1 MAQGSSDWFRRQFAA
16 KFDEQ
21 AEKIGRFNLAIFGKT
36 GVGKSTLINA
46 IFGEDLAETGIGEPV
61 TRDSHLYMHHS
72 GHFGVLDTR
81 GLEIG
86 QDNDV
91 ILDDLRSYVRA
102 MRRLDLK
109 DQVHVAWYCVRASDR
124 RFEDTEAEFIRAL
137 DDLGLPVLLVLTQVP
152 KRKKDYHPDAVRLAQ
167 EITEMDLPITGGAP
181 YMTYARADE
190 FAGFEAHGLQDVLD
204 ATFQVAP
211 QGVQQA
217 LVAAQ
222 QIDFTRKR
230 AEAKRSIDIAS
241 TAAAAAGVT
250 PIPFSDAAIL
260 VPIQL
265 TMMASIS
272 HIYDINLDRAVTA
285 SLAATAAATTAG
297 RSAVANLI
305 KLVPGVG
312 TMVGGAINASVA
324 SAFTWAMGQAWT
336 VVCVRLAKGG
346 LVGVD
351 GALDSDAIRTLFMSE
366 FKESARSR
374 LPGGG
379 SVGQSSLTG

>member
-86 QDNDV
+86 QDNDA
-91 ILDDLRSYVRA
+91 ILDDLRSYVRQ

-124 RFEDTEAEFIRAL
+124 RFEETEAAFIRAL

-152 KRKKDYHPDAVRLAQ
+152 KRKDDYHPDAVRLAG
-167 EITEMDLPITGGAP
+167 EIADLDLPITGGTAF
-181 YMTYARADE
+181 MTYAKADD
-190 FAGFEAHGLQDVLD
+190 FAGFDAHGLQDVLD

-222 QIDFTRKR
+222 QIDFSRKR
-230 AEAKRSIDIAS
+230 AEAKRSIEIAS
-241 TAAAAAGVT
+241 TAAAAAGAT

-297 RSAVANLI
+297 RSAVGNLL
-305 KLVPGVG
+305 KMVPGVG
-312 TMVGGAINASVA
+312 SMVGGVINASIA
-324 SAFTWAMGQAWT
+324 TGFTWSMGQAWT
-336 VVCVRLAKGG
+336 VVCMRLAKGG
-346 LVGVD
+346 LVRADGV
-351 GALDSDAIRTLFMSE
+351 LDSEAIRSLFMSE
-366 FKESARSR
+366 FTETARSR
-374 LPGGG
+374 LTGGG
-379 SVGQSSLTG
+379 SPQSA

>member
-1 MAQGSSDWFRRQFAA
+1 MAEGSSDWFRRQFAA

-21 AEKIGRFNLAIFGKT
+21 AERIGRFNLAIFGKT

-46 IFGEDLAETGIGEPV
+46 IFGEDIAATGIGEPV
-61 TRDSHLYMHHS
+61 TRDSHLYMHYT

-86 QDNDV
+86 QDNQQ
-91 ILDDLRSYVRA
+91 ILDDLRAYVRQ
-102 MRRLDLK
+102 MRRLELK

-124 RFEDTEAEFIRAL
+124 RFEETEAEFVRAL

-152 KRKKDYHPDAVRLAQ
+152 KRKDSYHPDSLRLAE
-167 EITEMDLPITGGAP
+167 EIRAMELPVTGGAAF
-181 YMTYARADE
+181 MTYAKADE
-190 FAGFEAHGLQDVLD
+190 FAGFDAHGLHDVLD

-222 QIDFTRKR
+222 QIDFSRKR

-241 TAAAAAGVT
+241 TAAAAAGAT

-297 RSAVANLI
+297 RTAVSNLL
-305 KLVPGVG
+305 KMLPGVG
-312 TMVGGAINASVA
+312 SVVGGVISAGVA
-324 SAFTWAMGQAWT
+324 SGFTWAMGQAWT
-336 VVCVRLAKGG
+336 TVCVQLAKGG
-346 LVGVD
+346 LVRID

-366 FKESARSR
+366 FKDSARKR
-374 LPGGG
+374 LAGG
-379 SVGQSSLTG
+379 

>member
-16 KFDEQ
+16 TFDEQ

-46 IFGEDLAETGIGEPV
+46 IFGDDLAETGIGEPV
-61 TRDSHLYMHHS
+61 TKDSHLYMHQS

-86 QDNDV
+86 QDNDA
-91 ILDDLRSYVRA
+91 ILADLRDYVRT
-102 MRRLDLK
+102 MRRLDLSE
-109 DQVHVAWYCVRASDR
+109 QVHVAWYCVRASDR
-124 RFEDTEAEFIRAL
+124 RFEETEAEFIRAL

-152 KRKKDYHPDAVRLAQ
+152 KRKEQYHPDAVRLAE
-167 EITEMDLPITGGAP
+167 EILALELPVTGGAP
-181 YMTYARADE
+181 FMTYAKADE
-190 FAGFEAHGLQDVLD
+190 FAGFDAHGLQDVLD

-230 AEAKRSIDIAS
+230 AQAKRAIDIAS
-241 TAAAAAGVT
+241 TAAAAAGAT

-272 HIYDINLDRAVTA
+272 HTYDINLDRAVTA

-297 RSAVANLI
+297 RSAVANLLKAI
-305 KLVPGVG
+305 PGVG
-312 TMVGGAINASVA
+312 SMVGGAISAGIASG
-324 SAFTWAMGQAWT
+324 FTWSMGQAWT
-336 VVCVRLAKGG
+336 VVCIRLAKGG
-346 LVGVD
+346 LMGVD
-351 GALDSDAIRTLFMSE
+351 GALDSEAIRTLFMSE
-366 FKESARSR
+366 FKEAARTR
-374 LPGGG
+374 LSGGDAA
-379 SVGQSSLTG
+379 

>member
-1 MAQGSSDWFRRQFAA
+1 MAQGSSDWFRRQFTA

-21 AEKIGRFNLAIFGKT
+21 AERIGRFNLAIFGKT

-61 TRDSHLYMHHS
+61 TKDSHLYMHHS

-86 QDNDV
+86 QDNQQ
-91 ILDDLRSYVRA
+91 ILGDLRDYVRA
-102 MRRLDLK
+102 MRRLDLSE
-109 DQVHVAWYCVRASDR
+109 QVHVAWYCVRASDR
-124 RFEDTEAEFIRAL
+124 RFEETEAEFIRAL

-152 KRKKDYHPDAVRLAQ
+152 ARKGDYHPDAVRLAR
-167 EITEMDLPITGGAP
+167 EIEDMGLPITGGVP
-181 YMTYARADE
+181 FMTYARADE
-190 FAGFEAHGLQDVLD
+190 FAGFDAHGLQDVLD

-222 QIDFTRKR
+222 QIDFSRKR
-230 AEAKRSIDIAS
+230 AEAKRAIDIAS
-241 TAAAAAGVT
+241 GAAAATGAT

-297 RSAVANLI
+297 RTAVANLI

-312 TMVGGAINASVA
+312 SMVGGAISASIA

-336 VVCVRLAKGG
+336 VVCIRLAKGG

-366 FKESARSR
+366 FKDSARQR
-374 LPGGG
+374 
-379 SVGQSSLTG
+379 LTGGAA

>member
-1 MAQGSSDWFRRQFAA
+1 MAEGSSDWFRRQFAA

-21 AEKIGRFNLAIFGKT
+21 ADRIGRFNLAIFGKT

-46 IFGEDLAETGIGEPV
+46 IFGEDIAQTGIGEPV
-61 TRDSHLYMHHS
+61 TRDSHLYMHHT

-86 QDNDV
+86 QDNQQ
-91 ILDDLRSYVRA
+91 ILDDLRAYVRQ
-102 MRRLDLK
+102 MRRLELK

-124 RFEDTEAEFIRAL
+124 RFEETEAEFVRAL
-137 DDLGLPVLLVLTQVP
+137 DHLGLPVLLVLTQVP
-152 KRKKDYHPDAVRLAQ
+152 RRKDSYHPDAVRLAE
-167 EITEMDLPITGGAP
+167 EIRAMDLPVTGGTAF
-181 YMTYARADE
+181 MTYAKADE
-190 FAGFEAHGLQDVLD
+190 FAGFDSHGLHDVLD

-222 QIDFTRKR
+222 QIDFSRKR
-230 AEAKRSIDIAS
+230 AEAKRAIDIAS
-241 TAAAAAGVT
+241 TAAAAAGAT
-250 PIPFSDAAIL
+250 PIPFSDAALL

-272 HIYDINLDRAVTA
+272 HIYDVNLDRAVTA

-297 RSAVANLI
+297 RTAVANLL
-305 KLVPGVG
+305 KMLPGVG
-312 TMVGGAINASVA
+312 SMVGGAISAGVA

-336 VVCVRLAKGG
+336 VVCVQLAKGG
-346 LVGVD
+346 LTGID

-366 FKESARSR
+366 FKDSARKR
-374 LPGGG
+374 LAGGDAA
-379 SVGQSSLTG
+379 

>member
-1 MAQGSSDWFRRQFAA
+1 MAEGSSDWFRRQFAA

-21 AEKIGRFNLAIFGKT
+21 ADKIGRFNLAIFGKT

-91 ILDDLRSYVRA
+91 ILDDLRRYVRE

-124 RFEDTEAEFIRAL
+124 RFEDTEAAFIRAL
-137 DDLGLPVLLVLTQVP
+137 DALGLPVLLVMTQVP
-152 KRKKDYHPDAVRLAQ
+152 RRKGDYHPDAERLAH
-167 EITEMDLPITGGAP
+167 EITALELPITGGVP
-181 YMTYARADE
+181 FMTYAKSDE
-190 FAGFEAHGLQDVLD
+190 FAGFEPHGLQDVLD

-222 QIDFTRKR
+222 QIDFRRKR
-230 AEAKRSIDIAS
+230 VEARRSIDIAS
-241 TAAAAAGVT
+241 TAAAAAGAT

-297 RSAVANLI
+297 RTAVANLL
-305 KLVPGVG
+305 KLIPGMG
-312 TMVGGAINASVA
+312 SLVGGAISAGVA
-324 SAFTWAMGQAWT
+324 SAFTWAMGQAWI
-336 VVCVRLAKGG
+336 VVCIRLAKGG

-366 FKESARSR
+366 FKDSARKR
-374 LPGGG
+374 
-379 SVGQSSLTG
+379 LTGSGE

>member
-1 MAQGSSDWFRRQFAA
+1 MTTGGTGDWFRRQFTA

-46 IFGEDLAETGIGEPV
+46 IFGEDIAATGIGEPV
-61 TRDSHLYMHHS
+61 TQNSHLYMHHS

-81 GLEIG
+81 GMEVG
-86 QDNDV
+86 QHNEQ
-91 ILDDLRSYVRA
+91 ILDDLRTYVRQ
-102 MRRLDLK
+102 MRRLELK

-124 RFEDTEAEFIRAL
+124 RFEETEADFIRQL
-137 DDLGLPVLLVLTQVP
+137 DELGLPVLLVLTQVP
-152 KRKKDYHPDAVRLAQ
+152 RMHDTYHPDALRLAEQ
-167 EITEMDLPITGGAP
+167 IKAMDLPVHGSVAF
-181 YMTYARADE
+181 MTYAKADE
-190 FAGFEAHGLQDVLD
+190 FAGFDAHGLQDVLD

-217 LVAAQ
+217 LVSAQ

-230 AEAKRSIDIAS
+230 VEVKRAVEIAT
-241 TAAAAAGVT
+241 TAAAAAGAT
-250 PIPFSDAAIL
+250 PIPFTDAAIL

-265 TMMASIS
+265 TMMATIS

-297 RSAVANLI
+297 RSMVGSLV
-305 KLVPGVG
+305 KLVPSIG
-312 TMVGGAINASVA
+312 TVVGGAINAGVA
-324 SAFTWAMGQAWT
+324 SSLTWAMGQAWA
-336 VVCVRLAKGG
+336 VVCMRIAKGG
-346 LVGVD
+346 LTSID

-366 FKESARSR
+366 FKDQARRR
-374 LPGGG
+374 LVPGD
-379 SVGQSSLTG
+379 S

>member
-21 AEKIGRFNLAIFGKT
+21 ADKIGRFNLAIFGKT

-46 IFGEDLAETGIGEPV
+46 IFGDDLAETGIGEPV

-86 QDNDV
+86 LDNEV
-91 ILDDLRSYVRA
+91 ILDDLKSYVRQ
-102 MRRLDLK
+102 MRRLELK
-109 DQVHVAWYCVRASDR
+109 DQVHVAWYCVRANDR
-124 RFEDTEAEFIRAL
+124 RFEDTEAAFIRAL
-137 DDLGLPVLLVLTQVP
+137 DALGLPVLLVLTQVP
-152 KRKKDYHPDAVRLAQ
+152 KRKDDFHPDAVRLAQ
-167 EITEMDLPITGGAP
+167 EISALDLPITGGVP
-181 YMTYARADE
+181 FMTYAKSDE

-217 LVAAQ
+217 LIAAQ

-230 AEAKRSIDIAS
+230 AEAKRSIEIAS
-241 TAAAAAGVT
+241 TAAAAAGAT
-250 PIPFSDAAIL
+250 PIPFSDAALL

-265 TMMASIS
+265 TMMASVS

-297 RSAVANLI
+297 RTAVGNLV
-305 KLVPGVG
+305 KLVPGFG
-312 TMVGGAINASVA
+312 SLVGGAISASIA
-324 SAFTWAMGQAWT
+324 SAFTWSMGQAWT
-336 VVCVRLAKGG
+336 VVCIRLAKGG

-351 GALDSDAIRTLFMSE
+351 GALDSEAIRALFMSE
-366 FKESARSR
+366 FKDTARKS
-374 LPGGG
+374 LSG
-379 SVGQSSLTG
+379 SG

>member
-1 MAQGSSDWFRRQFAA
+1 MAEGSSDWFRRQFAA

-21 AEKIGRFNLAIFGKT
+21 ADKIGRFNLAIFGKT

-86 QDNDV
+86 QDNDE
-91 ILDDLRSYVRA
+91 ILADLQRYVRE

-124 RFEDTEAEFIRAL
+124 RFEETEAQFIRAL
-137 DDLGLPVLLVLTQVP
+137 DQLGLPVLLVMTQVP
-152 KRKKDYHPDAVRLAQ
+152 QRKGDYHPDAVRLAD
-167 EITEMDLPITGGAP
+167 EIAAMALPITGGVP
-181 YMTYARADE
+181 FMTYAKSDD
-190 FAGFEAHGLQDVLD
+190 FAGFEPHGLQDVLD
-204 ATFQVAP
+204 ATFHVAP

-222 QIDFTRKR
+222 QIDFSRKR
-230 AEAKRSIDIAS
+230 AEAKRAIDIAS
-241 TAAAAAGVT
+241 TAAAAAGAT

-297 RSAVANLI
+297 RTAVANLL
-305 KLVPGVG
+305 KFVPGMG
-312 TMVGGAINASVA
+312 SLVGGAISAGVA
-324 SAFTWAMGQAWT
+324 SGFTWAMGQAWT
-336 VVCVRLAKGG
+336 VVCLRLAKGG

-366 FKESARSR
+366 FKDSARKR
-374 LPGGG
+374 
-379 SVGQSSLTG
+379 LTGSGE

>member
-21 AEKIGRFNLAIFGKT
+21 AERIGRFNLAIFGKT

-86 QDNDV
+86 QDNEV
-91 ILDDLRSYVRA
+91 ILDDLKSYVRK
-102 MRRLDLK
+102 MRRLDLSE
-109 DQVHVAWYCVRASDR
+109 QVHVAWYCVRASDR
-124 RFEDTEAEFIRAL
+124 RFEETEAEFIRAL

-152 KRKKDYHPDAVRLAQ
+152 KRKDDYHPDAVRLAD
-167 EITEMDLPITGGAP
+167 EIRDLDLPISGGVP
-181 YMTYARADE
+181 FMTYARSDE
-190 FAGFEAHGLQDVLD
+190 FAGFDAHGLQDVLD

-222 QIDFTRKR
+222 QIDFSRKR

-241 TAAAAAGVT
+241 TAAAAAGAT

-297 RSAVANLI
+297 RSAVSNLLKMI
-305 KLVPGVG
+305 PGVG
-312 TMVGGAINASVA
+312 SMVGGAISASIA
-324 SAFTWAMGQAWT
+324 STFTWSMGQAWT
-336 VVCVRLAKGG
+336 VVCIRLAKGG
-346 LVGVD
+346 LMGVD

-366 FKESARSR
+366 FKDSARR
-374 LPGGG
+374 
-379 SVGQSSLTG
+379 SLTGAG